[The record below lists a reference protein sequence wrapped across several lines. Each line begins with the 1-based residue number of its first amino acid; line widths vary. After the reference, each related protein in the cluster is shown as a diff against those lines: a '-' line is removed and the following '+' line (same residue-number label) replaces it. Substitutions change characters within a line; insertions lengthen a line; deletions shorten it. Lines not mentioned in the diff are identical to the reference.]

1 MRRGRLTLAAGQ
13 HAERIPIGSNQIFPP
28 SALIVCAPPCDIL
41 QSIPTAPC
49 AALPEGR
56 RCGIFSLDDWSTDE
70 LRALIDEAAALK
82 AEYLAGG
89 NRPILKGKVLAM
101 IFQKPSLRTRV
112 SFDVGMQHLG
122 GSAVMLGQNE
132 IGLGKREAISDIA
145 RVLSGMVHGIMARVF
160 DHNHV
165 VEPGEVVRRAGDQ
178 RVERRSSPVSGD
190 GGCSDDS

>member
-1 MRRGRLTLAAGQ
+1 MRHFL
-13 HAERIPIGSNQIFPP
+13 
-28 SALIVCAPPCDIL
+28 
-41 QSIPTAPC
+41 
-49 AALPEGR
+49 
-56 RCGIFSLDDWSTDE
+56 SLDDWSTDE

-145 RVLSGMVHGIMARVF
+145 RVLSGWYMASWR
-160 DHNHV
+160 
-165 VEPGEVVRRAGDQ
+165 
-178 RVERRSSPVSGD
+178 
-190 GGCSDDS
+190 GCSTTTTSSSWRSGQACR